1 MTITVSLLLGA
12 SVALFVF
19 WLAPWIVSVF
29 AAQEGVLR
37 TALEQHNRYLQRGT
51 VRVIAVTAA
60 FILGG
65 LFFLL
70 SRSFWAFPIAGL
82 TVLIVMP
89 PVLRWLKSRQRK
101 QLQQSLPEFCDLIA
115 ASLQSG
121 SSLRASIVRA
131 EQSIDGPLRQEL
143 HQLLRDIRLGHST
156 DHAFAFWAER
166 SRLPAVQ
173 DLAFCV
179 RLSAQ
184 TGGNLAEALIR
195 LGESFRQ
202 QIALEAKA
210 AALTAQGRLQA
221 VIMLAMPPLLFIATS
236 ALDPFV
242 SEFFLRTPLGLA
254 LITLIATLEVLG
266 VIWVRRIVR
275 FEV

>member
-1 MTITVSLLLGA
+1 MTITVSLMLWA
-12 SVALFVF
+12 SVTLFVF
-19 WLAPWIVSVF
+19 WLTPWILSIF

-51 VRVIAVTAA
+51 VRLIAVTAA
-60 FILGG
+60 FVLGG
-65 LFFLL
+65 ILFLL
-70 SRSFWAFPIAGL
+70 SDSLLAFPIGGL
-82 TVLIVMP
+82 AVVIAMP
-89 PVLRWLKSRQRK
+89 PVLRWLKSRQRR

-131 EQSIDGPLRQEL
+131 EQSVDGPLRQEL

-166 SRLPAVQ
+166 IRLPALQ

-195 LGESFRQ
+195 LGDSFRQ

-242 SEFFLRTPLGLA
+242 SEFFLGTPLGLA
-254 LITLIATLEVLG
+254 LITLTATLEVLG